1 MSIDVMN
8 WTLPG
13 ADGQTILGNTHLPE
27 QTPRAAAII
36 VHGFLGY
43 KDYGFFPAIA
53 DTLARAGFAA
63 HRFNL
68 SHSGMTEDIETF
80 ARPDLFAAN
89 TWNKQVEDIER
100 LIHALDRHELVGPGM
115 PVVLIGHS
123 RGGVASLL
131 CAGRRAVAAMKPL
144 DAIVTIA
151 APDSTNRLTD
161 EQRALLE
168 SQGFLEVTSGRTGQ
182 TLRIDRAFWDEQ
194 DQDPQA
200 HDVLTLAQG
209 IPSPTLVLHG
219 DADPTVSPSCA
230 EHLARAIPNAQ
241 LTLIEGGDHVLNT
254 PNPFPI
260 GAEPSKQLRTALE
273 TMTNFLDRV
282 LAAR

>member
-1 MSIDVMN
+1 MPVDVMN

-13 ADGQTILGNTHLPE
+13 AGGETILGNTHLPE
-27 QTPRAAAII
+27 TAPRAAAII

-43 KDYGFFPAIA
+43 KDYGFFPTIA
-53 DTLARAGFAA
+53 DTLARHGIAA

-68 SHSGMTEDIETF
+68 SHSGMTENIETF
-80 ARPDLFAAN
+80 ARPDLFAKN

-100 LIHALDRHELVGPGM
+100 VIHALDRKELIGPGI

-131 CAGRRAVAAMKPL
+131 CAGRRAVAAMKPM

-151 APDSTNRLTD
+151 APDTTARLSD

-194 DQDPQA
+194 DAEPEA
-200 HDVLTLAQG
+200 HDLLGLASN
-209 IPSPTLVLHG
+209 IPSPTLVIHG
-219 DADPTVSPSCA
+219 TEDPTVPSDCA
-230 EHLARAIPNAQ
+230 KRIAETIPKSR
-241 LTLIEGGDHVLNT
+241 LMLIEGGNHVLNT
-254 PNPFPI
+254 PNPFAV
-260 GAEPSKQLRTALE
+260 GSEPSPQLAEALGGIV
-273 TMTNFLDRV
+273 NFLDRL

>member
-1 MSIDVMN
+1 MNVDITN

-13 ADGQTILGNTHLPE
+13 AAGETILGNTHLPAT
-27 QTPRAAAII
+27 TPRAAAII

-43 KDYGFFPAIA
+43 KDYGFFPTIA
-53 DTLARAGFAA
+53 DTLANHGIAA

-68 SHSGMTEDIETF
+68 SHSGMTEETDTF
-80 ARPDLFAAN
+80 ARPDLFAHN

-100 LIHALDRHELVGPGM
+100 MIHALDRKELVGPGM

-131 CAGRRAVAAMKPL
+131 CAGRRGAAAMKPM
-144 DAIVTIA
+144 DAIITIA
-151 APDSTNRLTD
+151 APDSTARLSD
-161 EQRALLE
+161 EQRSILNE
-168 SQGFLEVTSGRTGQ
+168 QGFLEVTSGRTGQ

-194 DQDPQA
+194 DAEPKA
-200 HDVLTLAQG
+200 HDLLGLASK
-209 IPSPTLVLHG
+209 IPSPTQVIHG
-219 DADPTVSPSCA
+219 TQDPTVSPDCA
-230 EHLARAIPNAQ
+230 KRIKDAIPNAEMM
-241 LTLIEGGDHVLNT
+241 LIEGGNHVLNT

-260 GAEPSKQLRTALE
+260 GSAPSPQLA
-273 TMTNFLDRV
+273 MTLDGILKFLDRA

>member
-1 MSIDVMN
+1 MPVDVMN

-13 ADGQTILGNTHLPE
+13 ASGEIILGNTHLPE
-27 QTPRAAAII
+27 FVPRAAAII

-53 DTLARAGFAA
+53 DTLAHHGIAA

-68 SHSGMTEDIETF
+68 SHSGMTEEIETF
-80 ARPDLFAAN
+80 ARPDLFARN
-89 TWNKQVEDIER
+89 TWNKQVEDIEH
-100 LIHALDRHELVGPGM
+100 LIHALDRKLLIGPGM
-115 PVVLIGHS
+115 PIVLIGHS

-131 CAGRRAVAAMKPL
+131 CAGRRAVAAMKPM

-151 APDSTNRLTD
+151 APDSTGRITD
-161 EQRALLE
+161 EQRKLLAE
-168 SQGFLEVTSGRTGQ
+168 QGSLEVTSGRTGQ

-194 DQDPQA
+194 DAEPEA
-200 HDVLTLAQG
+200 HDLLALAAR
-209 IPSPTLVLHG
+209 IPSPTLVIHG
-219 DADPTVSPSCA
+219 SADPTVDPACA
-230 EHLARAIPNAQ
+230 ARIAEVMPRG
-241 LTLIEGGDHVLNT
+241 TLLPIEGGDHVLNT

-260 GAEPSKQLRTALE
+260 GAEPSKQLREVLGG
-273 TMTNFLDRV
+273 MTNFLDEV